1 MKNYFGNNPIARQI
15 ALETFKLNEN
25 ASVDSL
31 LKRATEVT
39 LDTFKK
45 LIFDLAE
52 NQIEIRTPSVL
63 N

>member
-31 LKRATEVT
+31 LEEER
-39 LDTFKK
+39 LRLL
-45 LIFDLAE
+45 LIL
-52 NQIEIRTPSVL
+52 SKS
-63 N
+63 